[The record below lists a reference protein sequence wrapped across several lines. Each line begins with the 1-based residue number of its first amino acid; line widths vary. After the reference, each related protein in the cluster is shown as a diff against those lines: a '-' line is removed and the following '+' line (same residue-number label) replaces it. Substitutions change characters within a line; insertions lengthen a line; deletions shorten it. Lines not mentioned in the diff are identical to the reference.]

1 VWSLSNG
8 AQRRF
13 GAGSREVIG
22 AGVSCE
28 AYQVWRTRYLQSGGA
43 KKHGTKCR
51 MCDLQT
57 AAHLGFPWKRVL
69 NPSTTIRCE
78 PIAGGALLRETPTTP
93 REAVEGWRP
102 SQRLHQRL
110 PCESLEGPCIPCPGA
125 LGKAETGSGSL
136 LRASRISPSTS
147 IICFAFRSWLSRA
160 ARSSFLKARSSVV
173 CSRRACWLACSSV
186 FTPTK
191 SSESDSC
198 GTGSG
203 A

>member
-1 VWSLSNG
+1 MWSLSNG

-51 MCDLQT
+51 MRDLQK

-78 PIAGGALLRETPTTP
+78 PIAGGGPSCERPPPLLGKRWK
-93 REAVEGWRP
+93 A
-102 SQRLHQRL
+102 
-110 PCESLEGPCIPCPGA
+110 GA
-125 LGKAETGSGSL
+125 LASGYISDSP
-136 LRASRISPSTS
+136 ASR
-147 IICFAFRSWLSRA
+147 W
-160 ARSSFLKARSSVV
+160 KAHASLVPG
-173 CSRRACWLACSSV
+173 L
-186 FTPTK
+186 
-191 SSESDSC
+191 
-198 GTGSG
+198 
-203 A
+203 